1 MKLMKTMMMAASVA
15 LVATPM
21 ALPTVAAAQEWPFV
35 GGEYSEMTGIFIK
48 DGGSLK
54 YAQYI
59 ANEWARDQEFAK
71 SQGWI
76 TGYKMYHNVNA
87 REGEPTIYLVVT
99 FPSIPDAAENERR
112 SKAYDA
118 WSKKTIAE
126 NEAAAGDRAE
136 YRTVMGEMLLQEFKK
151 R

>member
-1 MKLMKTMMMAASVA
+1 MMMAASVA
-15 LVATPM
+15 LIAAPM
-21 ALPTVAAAQEWPFV
+21 ALPTAAAAQEWPMV
-35 GGEYSEMTGIFIK
+35 GGEYAEMTGIFVK

-54 YAQYI
+54 YAQYL
-59 ANEWARDQEFAK
+59 ASEWVRNQEFAK

-76 TGYKMYHNVNA
+76 TGYGMYGNVNP
-87 REGEPTIYLVVT
+87 REGEPHIYLVVT
-99 FPSIPDAAENERR
+99 FKSIPDAAEDERR

-126 NEAAAGDRAE
+126 NEAAAGNRAE
-136 YRTVMGEMLLQEFKK
+136 YRTVMGSMLLQEFKV